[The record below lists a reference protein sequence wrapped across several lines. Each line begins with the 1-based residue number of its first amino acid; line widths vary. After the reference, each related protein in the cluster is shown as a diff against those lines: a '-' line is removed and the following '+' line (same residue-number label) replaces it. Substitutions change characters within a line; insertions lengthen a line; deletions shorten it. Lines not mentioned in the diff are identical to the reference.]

1 MDKVTILGFLDK
13 VIDVAQ
19 AAGPIATM
27 LGIPF
32 VEKIT
37 QFADTALDIGKNVLE
52 RAEEAN
58 IVLSSQ
64 DVDDINVRLAQLET
78 INADLHAKILAS

>member
-1 MDKVTILGFLDK
+1 MDKVTVLGFLDK

-19 AAGPIATM
+19 AAAPLAAL

-32 VEKIT
+32 AEKIAG
-37 QFADTALDIGKNVLE
+37 FADTAVDIGKNLLE
-52 RAEEAN
+52 RADEAK

-64 DVDDINVRLAQLET
+64 DVDDINVRLAQLEAV
-78 INADLHAKILAS
+78 NADLHARVLAS